1 MQALNFCMVAAS
13 ALMIWRCIMIVCNT
27 EAPIVVVLSGSMEP
41 SMYRGDILVLYKKDQ
56 LKIGDTIVYQIENE
70 KIPIVHRISS
80 LQDVRDTKDKTKLNT
95 MYLTKG
101 DNNPVDDRGLY
112 PRNRMY
118 LGEKE
123 YVGHVLGSIPYSGFL
138 TLLMTDYPYLKYSLI
153 FCMFLSVLVSKDPS

>member
-1 MQALNFCMVAAS
+1 
-13 ALMIWRCIMIVCNT
+13 
-27 EAPIVVVLSGSMEP
+27 
-41 SMYRGDILVLYKKDQ
+41 
-56 LKIGDTIVYQIENE
+56 
-70 KIPIVHRISS
+70 
-80 LQDVRDTKDKTKLNT
+80 

-123 YVGHVLGSIPYSGFL
+123 YVGHVLGCIPYSGYL
-138 TLLMTDYPYLKYSLI
+138 TLLMTDYPYLKYTLI